1 MGGCKP
7 ELIHQYADG
16 ELSPAH
22 AGRLEEHLGHCPRCR
37 GLLAELLTVKQS
49 LAGLIEVIPPARL
62 RSQAAQAA
70 AAACPQVRSFM
81 GDYLDGELAAARK
94 ESLALHFALCRP
106 CREELLVQ
114 RQLQAVVS
122 TLPPTASPALWI
134 RARVR
139 EKLAAG
145 RLRFRPLLFP
155 AWRSAT
161 ARSLGLA
168 TALAGAVLALLW
180 LVPPLQQPTISTEE
194 AALPKLHEP
203 APVVRQPLP
212 SAPAPRVEIAPAAET
227 TPAVAVASPP
237 SASNR
242 VVRGRLAAWRRPLT
256 SRAVPLRLVEQEEVD
271 FAALFEAEHRSV
283 DWGVEAEGL
292 WAEEPAVEPEV
303 ASEPAPVIAAA
314 APAEL
319 PSDVVEMRRELL
331 QASERYQV
339 LSMENSLSSV
349 PQERVTPA
357 GGPESPRPPLPDVS
371 TPRNGSWA

>member
-1 MGGCKP
+1 MGGCRP

-22 AGRLEEHLGHCPRCR
+22 VGRLEEHLGRCPRCR
-37 GLLAELLTVKQS
+37 NLLAELRTVKHS

-70 AAACPQVRSFM
+70 SSACPQVRSFM
-81 GDYLDGELAAARK
+81 GDYLDGELDAARK

-180 LVPPLQQPTISTEE
+180 LVPPLQPPTISTEE
-194 AALPKLHEP
+194 APSPRLQERTSVARPPALPTP
-203 APVVRQPLP
+203 AHVE
-212 SAPAPRVEIAPAAET
+212 STPATET
-227 TPAVAVASPP
+227 TPAVVVASPP
-237 SASNR
+237 SVSNR
-242 VVRGRLAAWRRPLT
+242 VVRGRLAAWRRPLA
-256 SRAVPLRLVEQEEVD
+256 SRASPLRAVEQEEVD

-283 DWGVEAEGL
+283 DWQAEAEGL
-292 WAEEPAVEPEV
+292 WAEAPAAEPEV
-303 ASEPAPVIAAA
+303 ASEPAPVITAA

-319 PSDVVEMRRELL
+319 PSDVVELRRELL

-339 LSMENSLSSV
+339 LTMENSLSSV